1 METQILAQDVNNKGQ
16 SGKELRGLIAVLS
29 AQLFCKPKTVAPQKD
44 YQLKKSD
51 VLW

>member
-29 AQLFCKPKTVAPQKD
+29 AQLFCKPKTVAPKKD